1 MIITD
6 LILILISLTAL
17 IFATIVDI
25 RIKEVPDWIT
35 YGLIASAISI
45 RLLHSIIFTD
55 WLYLIH
61 GLLGLGITYLAGSIL
76 YHIKQWGGGD
86 AKLLMGLGTALA
98 TKPSYLPNSAIPFL
112 LTLFIYIIIIG
123 AIYGIICSIYLTL
136 KNINK
141 FSFEFKTLL
150 KSGQSSIIITISLLA
165 SIALIISIFFIDIL
179 KIKIMLL
186 ILAIL
191 LALYFYLF
199 VAIKS
204 VENIFFYKK
213 VSPDKLVE
221 GDWLASDVKI
231 RKKTI
236 LNKKTILEKQ
246 HILELQKLNIKKVL
260 IKEGIPFVPPFLIG
274 TIIAILIGNPFF

>member
-1 MIITD
+1 
-6 LILILISLTAL
+6 
-17 IFATIVDI
+17 
-25 RIKEVPDWIT
+25 
-35 YGLIASAISI
+35 
-45 RLLHSIIFTD
+45 
-55 WLYLIH
+55 
-61 GLLGLGITYLAGSIL
+61 
-76 YHIKQWGGGD
+76 
-86 AKLLMGLGTALA
+86 
-98 TKPSYLPNSAIPFL
+98 
-112 LTLFIYIIIIG
+112 
-123 AIYGIICSIYLTL
+123 
-136 KNINK
+136 
-141 FSFEFKTLL
+141 
-150 KSGQSSIIITISLLA
+150 
-165 SIALIISIFFIDIL
+165 
-179 KIKIMLL
+179 MLL